1 MTQYLTIAD
10 AQTYMD
16 TRLHV
21 EAWEEASDTDK
32 DKALIMATRI
42 IDGFNYL
49 GDKSDED
56 QDNQF
61 PRGGDIEVSEA
72 IEQACAEIALRLLEE
87 IDPDMEIQ
95 NSSMQSSAFASVKT
109 TYNREFVPEH
119 QVNGVP
125 SPTAWSLLKPYLR
138 DVNGIAINR
147 VS

>member
-1 MTQYLTIAD
+1 MAQYQTIAE
-10 AQTYMD
+10 AQIYMD

-21 EAWEEASDTDK
+21 EAWEEASDADK

-49 GDKSDED
+49 GDKSNED
-56 QDNQF
+56 QENQF
-61 PRGGDIEVSEA
+61 PRGGDAEVPEA
-72 IEQACAEIALRLLEE
+72 IKQACAEIALRLLEE

-95 NSSMQSSAFASVKT
+95 NSGMQSSAFASVKI

-125 SPTAWSLLKPYLR
+125 SPIAWNLIKPYLR
-138 DVNGIAINR
+138 DVNGIAMNR